1 MRVLL
6 LSAEFPPHGGRSAI
20 AAEILARGLA
30 GRGAV
35 VDVVTMSDR
44 EAHVSEIHWDG
55 VAAEEGSLTVHKVK
69 SYRAGLRLTRRL
81 TGTER
86 YDVVHIFSSLL
97 TGAILAFVNLRNIPI
112 IVSLHGPDVPGYD
125 RDRVGHRLLL
135 PLIRWIWRRADRVV
149 VDSESLGR
157 LAQNT
162 LPALRYSLVHQGV
175 DVARFRPRANHPAH
189 RSDRIRC
196 LTVLRSI
203 GSQALGDLI
212 RAIGSLPHDRFELE
226 ILGDPPTEGPL
237 RGLVS
242 RLGIENRVIFTGSL
256 DRDQVA
262 PRYRA
267 ADIFAVASW
276 EEAFDC
282 GFPEALATGLPVV
295 GPEVGAIPSL
305 VHHGRSGLMV
315 PLRNPT
321 ALAAAIQRLA
331 EDHALR
337 ARIGR
342 RNRAEA
348 EANLSWDRVTAR
360 YLSIYQ
366 GVQRRAPG
374 RPLLAQL
381 PSSTW

>member
-6 LSAEFPPHGGRSAI
+6 LSAEYPPGGRSAA
-20 AAEILARGLA
+20 AAEMLPPGLA
-30 GRGAV
+30 SRGAL
-35 VDVVTMSDR
+35 VDVVTVGDR
-44 EAHVSEIHWDG
+44 EERVSEVRWDG
-55 VAAEEGSLTVHKVK
+55 VAAEEGSLTVHRVK
-69 SYRAGLRLTRRL
+69 TYRAGLRVTRRL
-81 TGTER
+81 MNAER
-86 YDVVHIFSSLL
+86 YDVAHLFSSFPA
-97 TGAILAFVNLRNIPI
+97 GVVLAFVNLRKTPVVI
-112 IVSLHGPDVPGYD
+112 SLQGPDVPGYD
-125 RDRVGHRLLL
+125 RNRVGHRLLL

-162 LPALRYSLVHQGV
+162 LPSLRYSLVHRGV
-175 DVARFRPRANHPAH
+175 DVARFRPRANHLAR
-189 RSDRIRC
+189 RSDRVRC
-196 LTVLRSI
+196 LTVLRST
-203 GSQALGDLI
+203 GSPSLADLI
-212 RAIGSLPHDRFELE
+212 RAIGSLPRDRFDLE
-226 ILGDPPTEGPL
+226 IIGSRPTAGPL
-237 RGLVS
+237 PELIS
-242 RLGIENRVIFTGSL
+242 RLGIENRVIFAGSL
-256 DRDQVA
+256 DRDQIA
-262 PRYRA
+262 RRYRA

-276 EEAFDC
+276 EEAFDS
-282 GFPEALATGLPVV
+282 GFPEALAAGLPVV

-305 VHHGRSGLMV
+305 VHHGRSGLLV

-331 EDHALR
+331 DDQALHAK
-337 ARIGR
+337 IGR

-374 RPLLAQL
+374 RSLLAEL